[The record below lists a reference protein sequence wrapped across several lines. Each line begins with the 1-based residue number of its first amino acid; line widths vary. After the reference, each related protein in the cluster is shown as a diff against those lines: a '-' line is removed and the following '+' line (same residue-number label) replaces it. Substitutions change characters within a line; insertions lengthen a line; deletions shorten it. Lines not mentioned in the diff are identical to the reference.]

1 MTDAKSKT
9 KNTAGT
15 AGKSNGADPVK
26 ASQDAF
32 ENLFR
37 AGTEAMSGNY
47 DNWIALGQENAA
59 AAFGAFKGWDE
70 FADIGKRN
78 AEAMV
83 ASGKFAA
90 QGIED
95 ITDKMAS
102 FVTATVED
110 SVESSKEMLE
120 CRDAKDF
127 LDLQTKQVRKAID
140 GWVAEGT
147 EISELSVATATKA
160 FTPLG
165 ERVSASVE
173 KWGKTAA

>member
-9 KNTAGT
+9 KKTAGT
-15 AGKSNGADPVK
+15 IGKSNGAETVK
-26 ASQDAF
+26 SGQDAF
-32 ENLFR
+32 ESLFR

-47 DNWIALGQENAA
+47 DKWIALGQENAA

-70 FADIGKRN
+70 FTEIGKQN
-78 AEAMV
+78 AEVMV
-83 ASGKFAA
+83 ASGKIAA
-90 QGIED
+90 QGIEE
-95 ITDKMAS
+95 ITDKMVS

-110 SVESSKEMLE
+110 GVESSKEMLE

-127 LDLQTKQVRKAID
+127 LDLQTKQIRKAFD

-160 FTPLG
+160 ITPLG
-165 ERVSASVE
+165 ERVSANVE